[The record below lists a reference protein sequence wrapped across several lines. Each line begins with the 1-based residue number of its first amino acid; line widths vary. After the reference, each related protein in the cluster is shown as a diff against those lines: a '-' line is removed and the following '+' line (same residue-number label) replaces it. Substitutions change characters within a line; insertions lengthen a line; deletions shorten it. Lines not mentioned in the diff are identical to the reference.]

1 MSENEQ
7 NLTENRAQ
15 TVKNARNFG
24 FLAALCMSL
33 TILSFYIVAFSPQFQ
48 NKNHWVLASIGALVC
63 FYAAFKALQPL
74 CEINLVRPFHAS
86 WAFGIAMLTTVYLKE
101 RFYSAEFM
109 LIFFT
114 LFTLSAISWT
124 ILNFRLARVT
134 QNPLFKIYAYMFI
147 LSVLSGY
154 IAVFAKA
161 QIGSALHWINRRQ
174 LRLCLLV
181 RGTAWMMWRIFSQI
195 WRKIRE

>member
-1 MSENEQ
+1 MDKNEQ
-7 NLTENRAQ
+7 DLTENKAQ

-24 FLAALCMSL
+24 FLAAICMSL
-33 TILSFYIVAFSPQFQ
+33 TILSSYIVAFSPQFQ
-48 NKNHWVLASIGALVC
+48 DRNHWVLGTIGTIVC
-63 FYAAFKALQPL
+63 FYVAFKALQPL
-74 CEINLVRPFHAS
+74 CEINLLRPFHAS
-86 WAFGIAMLTTVYLKE
+86 WIFWIIMVATVYFKE

-124 ILNFRLARVT
+124 ILNFRLARIT

-154 IAVFAKA
+154 VAVFAKA
-161 QIGSALHWINRRQ
+161 QIGSALHWTNILITATAQ
-174 LRLCLLV
+174 ALLV
-181 RGTAWMMWRIFSQI
+181 GAWCGVDDV
-195 WRKIRE
+195 EDV

>member
-15 TVKNARNFG
+15 TVKNARNLG
-24 FLAALCMSL
+24 FLAAICMSL
-33 TILSFYIVAFSPQFQ
+33 TILWSYIVVFSPQSQ
-48 NKNHWVLASIGALVC
+48 DRNHWVLGTIGTIVC
-63 FYAAFKALQPL
+63 FYKAFKALQPL

-86 WAFGIAMLTTVYLKE
+86 WIFWIVMVATVYFKE

-109 LIFFT
+109 LIFYT

-147 LSVLSGY
+147 LSALSGC

-161 QIGSALHWINRRQ
+161 QIGSALHWINILTTATAQ
-174 LRLCLLV
+174 ALLV
-181 RGTAWMMWRIFSQI
+181 GAWYSVDDAGDVY
-195 WRKIRE
+195 

>member
-1 MSENEQ
+1 MDKNEQ
-7 NLTENRAQ
+7 DLTENKAQ

-48 NKNHWVLASIGALVC
+48 NKNHWILGSIGTIAC

-74 CEINLVRPFHAS
+74 CETNLVRPFHAS
-86 WAFGIAMLTTVYLKE
+86 WIFWIVMVATAYFKE

-161 QIGSALHWINRRQ
+161 QIGSALHWTNILITATAQ
-174 LRLCLLV
+174 ALLV
-181 RGTAWMMWRIFSQI
+181 GAWCGVDDV
-195 WRKIRE
+195 EDV

>member
-48 NKNHWVLASIGALVC
+48 DRNHWVLGTIGTIVC
-63 FYAAFKALQPL
+63 FYVAFKALQPL

-86 WAFGIAMLTTVYLKE
+86 WIFWIIMVATVYFKE

-161 QIGSALHWINRRQ
+161 QIGSALHWINILITATSQ
-174 LRLCLLV
+174 ALLV
-181 RGTAWMMWRIFSQI
+181 GTWYGVDDVDDV
-195 WRKIRE
+195 

>member
-1 MSENEQ
+1 MRENEQ

-48 NKNHWVLASIGALVC
+48 NKNHWVLASIGALIC
-63 FYAAFKALQPL
+63 FYAAFKVLQPL
-74 CEINLVRPFHAS
+74 CETNLVRPFHAS
-86 WAFGIAMLTTVYLKE
+86 WIFWVVMVATAYFKE

-124 ILNFRLARVT
+124 ILNFRLARIT
-134 QNPLFKIYAYMFI
+134 QNPLFKIYVYMFI

-161 QIGSALHWINRRQ
+161 QISSALHWANILITATAQ
-174 LRLCLLV
+174 ALLV
-181 RGTAWMMWRIFSQI
+181 GAWYSVDDAGDVY
-195 WRKIRE
+195 

>member
-1 MSENEQ
+1 MNELRENEQ
-7 NLTENRAQ
+7 NLTEDRAQ

-48 NKNHWVLASIGALVC
+48 NKNHWILASMGALIC
-63 FYAAFKALQPL
+63 FYVAFKALQPL

-86 WAFGIAMLTTVYLKE
+86 WAFGIAMMTTVYLKE

-154 IAVFAKA
+154 IAVFVKV
-161 QIGSALHWINRRQ
+161 QIGSALHWTNILITAASQ
-174 LRLCLLV
+174 GLLV
-181 RGTAWMMWRIFSQI
+181 GVWYDVDDM
-195 WRKIRE
+195 EDV

>member
-1 MSENEQ
+1 MDENEQ
-7 NLTENRAQ
+7 DLTENKAQ

-48 NKNHWVLASIGALVC
+48 NKNHWILGSIGTIAC

-74 CEINLVRPFHAS
+74 CETNLVRPFHAS
-86 WAFGIAMLTTVYLKE
+86 WIFWIVMVATVYFKE

-161 QIGSALHWINRRQ
+161 QIGSALHWTNILITATAQ
-174 LRLCLLV
+174 ALLV
-181 RGTAWMMWRIFSQI
+181 GAWCGVDDVDDV
-195 WRKIRE
+195 

>member
-1 MSENEQ
+1 MRENEQ
-7 NLTENRAQ
+7 NLTEDRAQ
-15 TVKNARNFG
+15 TVKNARNLG
-24 FLAALCMSL
+24 FLAAICMSL
-33 TILSFYIVAFSPQFQ
+33 AILSSYIVAFSPQFRD
-48 NKNHWVLASIGALVC
+48 KNHWVLVSIGAIVC

-86 WAFGIAMLTTVYLKE
+86 WIFWVVMVATAYFKE

-134 QNPLFKIYAYMFI
+134 QNPLFKIYAYMLI
-147 LSVLSGY
+147 LSILSGY
-154 IAVFAKA
+154 VAVFAKA
-161 QIGSALHWINRRQ
+161 QIGSALHWINILITATAQ
-174 LRLCLLV
+174 ALLV
-181 RGTAWMMWRIFSQI
+181 GAWYSVDDVEDI
-195 WRKIRE
+195 

>member
-15 TVKNARNFG
+15 TIKNARNFG
-24 FLAALCMSL
+24 FLAAICMSL

-48 NKNHWVLASIGALVC
+48 NKNHWVLTSIGALVC
-63 FYAAFKALQPL
+63 FYVALKALQPL

-86 WAFGIAMLTTVYLKE
+86 WIFWIIMVATVYFKE

-114 LFTLSAISWT
+114 LFTLSAISWA
-124 ILNFRLARVT
+124 ILNFRLARIT

-161 QIGSALHWINRRQ
+161 QIGSALHWTNILITATSQ
-174 LRLCLLV
+174 GLLV
-181 RGTAWMMWRIFSQI
+181 GVWYDV
-195 WRKIRE
+195 EDV

>member
-1 MSENEQ
+1 MNELRENEQ

-15 TVKNARNFG
+15 TVNNARNLG
-24 FLAALCMSL
+24 FLAAICMSL
-33 TILSFYIVAFSPQFQ
+33 TILSSYIVAFSPQFQ
-48 NKNHWVLASIGALVC
+48 DRNHWVLGTIGTIVC

-101 RFYSAEFM
+101 RFYSTEFM

-161 QIGSALHWINRRQ
+161 QIGSALHWINILITATAQ
-174 LRLCLLV
+174 ALLV
-181 RGTAWMMWRIFSQI
+181 GAWYGVDDV
-195 WRKIRE
+195 EDA

>member
-1 MSENEQ
+1 MNDLKENEQ
-7 NLTENRAQ
+7 NLTKNRAQ
-15 TVKNARNFG
+15 TIKNTRNFG
-24 FLAALCMSL
+24 FLATICMSL

-63 FYAAFKALQPL
+63 FYAAFKMLRPL
-74 CEINLVRPFHAS
+74 CELDLMRPFHAS

-109 LIFFT
+109 LIFFI

-147 LSVLSGY
+147 FSVLSGY

-161 QIGSALHWINRRQ
+161 QIGSALHWLNILITATSQ
-174 LRLCLLV
+174 GLLV
-181 RGTAWMMWRIFSQI
+181 GAWYGVDDV
-195 WRKIRE
+195 EDV

>member
-1 MSENEQ
+1 MDENEQ

-33 TILSFYIVAFSPQFQ
+33 TILSFYIVAFSPQSQ
-48 NKNHWVLASIGALVC
+48 DRNHWVLGTIGTIVC
-63 FYAAFKALQPL
+63 FYKAFKALQPL

-101 RFYSAEFM
+101 RFYSAELM

-124 ILNFRLARVT
+124 ILNFRLARIT

-161 QIGSALHWINRRQ
+161 QIGSALHWTNILITATSQ
-174 LRLCLLV
+174 GLLV
-181 RGTAWMMWRIFSQI
+181 GAWYDVDDV
-195 WRKIRE
+195 EDV

>member
-1 MSENEQ
+1 MNELRENKQ
-7 NLTENRAQ
+7 DLTENRAQ

-24 FLAALCMSL
+24 FLAALYMSL

-63 FYAAFKALQPL
+63 FYVALRALQPL
-74 CEINLVRPFHAS
+74 CEMNLVRPFHAS
-86 WAFGIAMLTTVYLKE
+86 WAFGIAMLTTVYLKG

-124 ILNFRLARVT
+124 ILNFRLARIT
-134 QNPLFKIYAYMFI
+134 ENPLFKIYVYMFI
-147 LSVLSGY
+147 LSVLSGH

-161 QIGSALHWINRRQ
+161 QIGSALHWANILITATSQ
-174 LRLCLLV
+174 GLLV
-181 RGTAWMMWRIFSQI
+181 GAWYDVDDV
-195 WRKIRE
+195 EDV

>member
-1 MSENEQ
+1 MNELRENEQ

-15 TVKNARNFG
+15 TVNNARNLG

-48 NKNHWVLASIGALVC
+48 NKNHWILASIGALVC

-86 WAFGIAMLTTVYLKE
+86 WAFWIAMLTTVYLKE
-101 RFYSAEFM
+101 RFCSAEPM

-134 QNPLFKIYAYMFI
+134 QNPLFKIYACMFI

-154 IAVFAKA
+154 VAVFAKA
-161 QIGSALHWINRRQ
+161 QIGSALHWTNILITATAQ
-174 LRLCLLV
+174 ALLV
-181 RGTAWMMWRIFSQI
+181 GAWCGVDGV
-195 WRKIRE
+195 EDV

>member
-1 MSENEQ
+1 MRENEQ

-48 NKNHWVLASIGALVC
+48 NKNHWVLASIGALIC
-63 FYAAFKALQPL
+63 FYAAFKVLQPL
-74 CEINLVRPFHAS
+74 CETNLVRPFHAS
-86 WAFGIAMLTTVYLKE
+86 WIFWVVMVATAYFKE

-124 ILNFRLARVT
+124 ILNFRLARIT
-134 QNPLFKIYAYMFI
+134 QNPLFKIYVYMFI

-161 QIGSALHWINRRQ
+161 QIGSALHWINILITATAQ
-174 LRLCLLV
+174 ALLV
-181 RGTAWMMWRIFSQI
+181 GAWYSVDDAGDVY
-195 WRKIRE
+195 

>member
-15 TVKNARNFG
+15 TIKNARNFG
-24 FLAALCMSL
+24 FLAAICMSL

-48 NKNHWVLASIGALVC
+48 NKNHWVLTSIGALVC
-63 FYAAFKALQPL
+63 FYVALKALQPL

-86 WAFGIAMLTTVYLKE
+86 WIFWIIMVATVYFKE

-114 LFTLSAISWT
+114 LFTLSAISWA
-124 ILNFRLARVT
+124 ILNFRLARIT

-147 LSVLSGY
+147 LSVLSDY
-154 IAVFAKA
+154 VAVFVKA
-161 QIGSALHWINRRQ
+161 QIGSALHWANILITAMSQ
-174 LRLCLLV
+174 ALLV
-181 RGTAWMMWRIFSQI
+181 GAWYGVENM
-195 WRKIRE
+195 EDV

>member
-1 MSENEQ
+1 
-7 NLTENRAQ
+7 
-15 TVKNARNFG
+15 
-24 FLAALCMSL
+24 MSL
-33 TILSFYIVAFSPQFQ
+33 TILWSYIVVFSPQSQ
-48 NKNHWVLASIGALVC
+48 DRNHWVLGTIGTIVC
-63 FYAAFKALQPL
+63 FYVAFKALQPL

-86 WAFGIAMLTTVYLKE
+86 WIFWIVMVATVYFKE

-161 QIGSALHWINRRQ
+161 QIGSALHWTNILITAASQ
-174 LRLCLLV
+174 GLLV
-181 RGTAWMMWRIFSQI
+181 GVWYDVDDV
-195 WRKIRE
+195 EDV

>member
-1 MSENEQ
+1 
-7 NLTENRAQ
+7 
-15 TVKNARNFG
+15 
-24 FLAALCMSL
+24 MSL
-33 TILSFYIVAFSPQFQ
+33 TILSSYIVAFSPQFQ
-48 NKNHWVLASIGALVC
+48 DRNHWVLGTIGTIVC

-74 CEINLVRPFHAS
+74 CEINLMRPFHAS

-101 RFYSAEFM
+101 RFYSTEFM

-147 LSVLSGY
+147 LSALSGC

-161 QIGSALHWINRRQ
+161 QIGSALHWINILITATAQ
-174 LRLCLLV
+174 ALLV
-181 RGTAWMMWRIFSQI
+181 GAWYGVDDV
-195 WRKIRE
+195 EDA

>member
-1 MSENEQ
+1 MDKNEQ
-7 NLTENRAQ
+7 DLTENKAQ

-48 NKNHWVLASIGALVC
+48 NKNHWILGSIGTIAC

-74 CEINLVRPFHAS
+74 CETNLVRPFHAS
-86 WAFGIAMLTTVYLKE
+86 WIFWIVMVATAYFKE

-124 ILNFRLARVT
+124 ILNFRLARIT
-134 QNPLFKIYAYMFI
+134 QNPLFKIYVYMFI

-161 QIGSALHWINRRQ
+161 QIGSALHWTNILITATAQ
-174 LRLCLLV
+174 ALLV
-181 RGTAWMMWRIFSQI
+181 GAWCGVDDV
-195 WRKIRE
+195 EDV

>member
-1 MSENEQ
+1 MRENEQ
-7 NLTENRAQ
+7 NLTKDRAQ
-15 TVKNARNFG
+15 TIKNARNFG
-24 FLAALCMSL
+24 FLATICMSL

-48 NKNHWVLASIGALVC
+48 NKNHWVLASISALIC
-63 FYAAFKALQPL
+63 FYAAFKTIQPL
-74 CEINLVRPFHAS
+74 CEMDLMRPFHAS
-86 WAFGIAMLTTVYLKE
+86 LVFGIAMMATVSLKE

-147 LSVLSGY
+147 LSVLSGC

-161 QIGSALHWINRRQ
+161 QIGSALHWINILITATAQ
-174 LRLCLLV
+174 ALLV
-181 RGTAWMMWRIFSQI
+181 GAWYGVDDIEEI
-195 WRKIRE
+195 

>member
-15 TVKNARNFG
+15 TIKNARNFG
-24 FLAALCMSL
+24 FLAAICMSL

-48 NKNHWVLASIGALVC
+48 NKNHWVLTSIGALVC
-63 FYAAFKALQPL
+63 FYVALKALQPL

-86 WAFGIAMLTTVYLKE
+86 WIFWVVMVATAYFKE
-101 RFYSAEFM
+101 RFYTAEFM

-114 LFTLSAISWT
+114 LFTLSAISWA
-124 ILNFRLARVT
+124 ILNFRLARIT

-161 QIGSALHWINRRQ
+161 QIGSALHWANILITATSQ
-174 LRLCLLV
+174 GLLV
-181 RGTAWMMWRIFSQI
+181 GAWYDVDDV
-195 WRKIRE
+195 EDV

>member
-1 MSENEQ
+1 MDENEQ
-7 NLTENRAQ
+7 DLTENKAQ

-24 FLAALCMSL
+24 FLATICMSL

-48 NKNHWVLASIGALVC
+48 NKNHWILGSIGTIAC
-63 FYAAFKALQPL
+63 FYAAFKTIQPL
-74 CEINLVRPFHAS
+74 CEMDLMRPFHAS
-86 WAFGIAMLTTVYLKE
+86 LVFGIAMMATVSLKE

-147 LSVLSGY
+147 LSVLSGC

-161 QIGSALHWINRRQ
+161 QIDSALHWINILITATAQ
-174 LRLCLLV
+174 ALLV
-181 RGTAWMMWRIFSQI
+181 GAWYGVDDIEEI
-195 WRKIRE
+195 

>member
-33 TILSFYIVAFSPQFQ
+33 TILWSYIVVFSPQSQ
-48 NKNHWVLASIGALVC
+48 DRNHWILASIGALIC

-86 WAFGIAMLTTVYLKE
+86 WIFWIVMVATVYLKE
-101 RFYSAEFM
+101 RFYSAELM

-124 ILNFRLARVT
+124 ILNFRLARIT
-134 QNPLFKIYAYMFI
+134 QNPLFKIYVYMFI
-147 LSVLSGY
+147 LSALSGY

-161 QIGSALHWINRRQ
+161 QISSALHWTNILITAASQ
-174 LRLCLLV
+174 GLLV
-181 RGTAWMMWRIFSQI
+181 GAWYDVDDV
-195 WRKIRE
+195 EDV

>member
-1 MSENEQ
+1 MNELREDEQ
-7 NLTENRAQ
+7 NLTEDRAQ

-24 FLAALCMSL
+24 FLATICMSL
-33 TILSFYIVAFSPQFQ
+33 TILSFYIAAFSPQFQ

-63 FYAAFKALQPL
+63 FYVAFKALQSL

-114 LFTLSAISWT
+114 LFTLSAISWA

-134 QNPLFKIYAYMFI
+134 QNPLFKNYAYMFI
-147 LSVLSGY
+147 LSALSGC
-154 IAVFAKA
+154 IAVFTKA
-161 QIGSALHWINRRQ
+161 QIGSALYWINILITATAQ
-174 LRLCLLV
+174 ALLV
-181 RGTAWMMWRIFSQI
+181 GAWYCVDDV
-195 WRKIRE
+195 EDV

>member
-1 MSENEQ
+1 MNELRENKQ
-7 NLTENRAQ
+7 DLTENRAQ

-24 FLAALCMSL
+24 FLAALYMSL

-63 FYAAFKALQPL
+63 FYVALRALQPL
-74 CEINLVRPFHAS
+74 CEMNLVRPFHAS
-86 WAFGIAMLTTVYLKE
+86 WAFGIAMLTTVYLKG

-124 ILNFRLARVT
+124 ILNFRLARIT
-134 QNPLFKIYAYMFI
+134 KNPLFKIYAYMFI
-147 LSVLSGY
+147 LSVLSGH

-161 QIGSALHWINRRQ
+161 QIGSALHWANILITATSQ
-174 LRLCLLV
+174 GLLV
-181 RGTAWMMWRIFSQI
+181 GVWYDVDDV
-195 WRKIRE
+195 EDV

>member
-1 MSENEQ
+1 MDKNEQ
-7 NLTENRAQ
+7 DLTENKAQ

-24 FLAALCMSL
+24 FLAAICMSL
-33 TILSFYIVAFSPQFQ
+33 TILSSYIVAFSPQFQ
-48 NKNHWVLASIGALVC
+48 DRNHWVLGTIGTIVC
-63 FYAAFKALQPL
+63 FYVAFKALQPL

-86 WAFGIAMLTTVYLKE
+86 WIFWIIMVATVYFKE

-124 ILNFRLARVT
+124 ILNFRLARIT

-154 IAVFAKA
+154 VAVFAKA
-161 QIGSALHWINRRQ
+161 QIGSALHWTNILITATAQ
-174 LRLCLLV
+174 ALLV
-181 RGTAWMMWRIFSQI
+181 GAWCGVDDV
-195 WRKIRE
+195 EDV

>member
-1 MSENEQ
+1 MRENEQ
-7 NLTENRAQ
+7 DLTEERAQ
-15 TVKNARNFG
+15 TVNNARNLG
-24 FLAALCMSL
+24 FLADICMSL
-33 TILSFYIVAFSPQFQ
+33 TILSSYIVAFSPQFQ
-48 NKNHWVLASIGALVC
+48 DRNHWILASIGALIC

-86 WAFGIAMLTTVYLKE
+86 WAFGIAMLTMVSLKE
-101 RFYSAEFM
+101 RFYSAELM

-124 ILNFRLARVT
+124 ILNFRLARIT

-161 QIGSALHWINRRQ
+161 QISSALHWANILITATSQ
-174 LRLCLLV
+174 GLLV
-181 RGTAWMMWRIFSQI
+181 GAWYGVDDVEDI
-195 WRKIRE
+195 

>member
-15 TVKNARNFG
+15 TIKNARNFG
-24 FLAALCMSL
+24 FLAAICMSL

-48 NKNHWVLASIGALVC
+48 NKNHWVLTSIGALVC
-63 FYAAFKALQPL
+63 FYVALKALQPL

-86 WAFGIAMLTTVYLKE
+86 WIFWVVMVATAYFKE

-114 LFTLSAISWT
+114 LFTLSAISWA
-124 ILNFRLARVT
+124 ILNFRLVRVT

-147 LSVLSGY
+147 LSALSGC

-161 QIGSALHWINRRQ
+161 QIGSVLHWINILITATAQ
-174 LRLCLLV
+174 ALLV
-181 RGTAWMMWRIFSQI
+181 GAWYGVEDMEDI
-195 WRKIRE
+195 